1 MAFRIAIVALCALGC
16 ISFSGCGCSKE
27 KPQETA
33 VKGVPSRMQ
42 DAAYTNQLVQ
52 LHEGRK
58 AVAVKVAA
66 IRAKL
71 AKLGPDAEKS
81 PEYADLT
88 NQLAQCEVESRRLRQ
103 EAVTTVRARVLQEA
117 GPAQKGNLKK

>member
-1 MAFRIAIVALCALGC
+1 MAFRIAIVALCAMGC
-16 ISFSGCGCSKE
+16 LCFPGCGCSKE
-27 KPQETA
+27 KPKDGA
-33 VKGVPSRMQ
+33 VKGEPSRMQ

-58 AVAVKVAA
+58 AVALKVAA

-71 AKLGPDAEKS
+71 AKLGPESEKS

-88 NQLAQCEVESRRLRQ
+88 NQLAMCEAESKRIRK
-103 EAVTTVRARVLQEA
+103 EAFTTVRTRVLQEA
-117 GPAQKGNLKK
+117 GPATKGNLKK

>member
-1 MAFRIAIVALCALGC
+1 MLLRVAIIALGALCCL
-16 ISFSGCGCSKE
+16 FSGCGGCSKE
-27 KPQETA
+27 QKPL
-33 VKGVPSRMQ
+33 VVDDGIPPRMK

-52 LHEGRK
+52 LQEGRR

-71 AKLGPDAEKS
+71 SKLGPEAEKS

-88 NQLAQCEVESRRLRQ
+88 NQLAQCEAESKRIRR
-103 EAVTTVRARVLQEA
+103 EAATTVRARVLQEA
-117 GPAQKGNLKK
+117 GPVKKKKKKK

>member
-1 MAFRIAIVALCALGC
+1 MLRLIPIVALGALC
-16 ISFSGCGCSKE
+16 CFFSGCGCSRE
-27 KPQETA
+27 KPEPVQD
-33 VKGVPSRMQ
+33 GPSRMK

-71 AKLGPDAEKS
+71 AKLGPEAEKS

-88 NQLAQCEVESRRLRQ
+88 NQLAQCEAESKRIRK
-103 EAVTTVRARVLQEA
+103 EAVTAVRTRVLKEA
-117 GPAQKGNLKK
+117 ESAPKGNLKK

>member
-16 ISFSGCGCSKE
+16 LSFSGCGCSKE
-27 KPQETA
+27 NPE
-33 VKGVPSRMQ
+33 VDVEKGNPPRMQ
-42 DAAYTNQLVQ
+42 DAAYTNQLVT
-52 LHEGRK
+52 LYDGKK

-71 AKLGPDAEKS
+71 AKLGPEAEKS

-88 NQLAQCEVESRRLRQ
+88 NQLAQCEAESLRLRK
-103 EAVTTVRARVLQEA
+103 EALTTVRARVLKEA
-117 GPAQKGNLKK
+117 GAETKGNLKK